1 MKVLLTG
8 ACGAVGHHA
17 IPMLIEKGHEVTIF
31 ELRTNKN
38 ILKLSKYNDKATI
51 VYGNVTDR
59 KTIFEVCKDQD
70 AVIHLAGVI
79 PPLADRDPQ
88 LTFEVNYK
96 GTKNIVDAIREN
108 GHGFLM
114 FASSISVYGDRVDDY
129 QIRLSD
135 PVKFSQDDYYAN
147 VKKMTEDMII
157 ASGIEYTIFRLTA
170 IMDKP
175 RIDPLMFHM
184 PLDTKIEIA
193 SGRDTARAFV
203 LGLEKKEQ
211 LKDRIFNLG
220 GGEACRCS
228 YRELLKSCF
237 EIYGLNYKHLDEKGF
252 ASQNFHCGYYMDG
265 DQLNEILDFRRD
277 TLVSYYE
284 YLRSHVSFTQKK
296 MAKVFSYFILSKL
309 NSKSEPKIALINQNE
324 ELIKK
329 YFR

>member
-17 IPMLIEKGHEVTIF
+17 ITMLIDQGHEVTVF
-31 ELRTNKN
+31 ELKTKRNVS
-38 ILKLSKYNDKATI
+38 KLRKYKDIATI
-51 VYGNVTDR
+51 IYGNVIDR
-59 KTIFEVCKDQD
+59 KTVFEVCKHQD

-96 GTKNIVDAIREN
+96 GTKNIVDAIKEN
-108 GHGFLM
+108 EHGFLM

-129 QIRLSD
+129 QITVSD
-135 PVKFSQDDYYAN
+135 AVKFSQDDYYAN

-157 ASGIEYTIFRLTA
+157 TSGIEYTIFRLTA
-170 IMDKP
+170 IMDTP

-203 LGLEKKEQ
+203 LGIEKKNQ
-211 LKDRIFNLG
+211 LLGKIFNLG
-220 GGEACRCS
+220 GGESCRCS
-228 YRELLKSCF
+228 YQELLKSCF
-237 EIYGLNYKHLDEKGF
+237 EIYGLKYNHLDEMGF
-252 ASQNFHCGYYMDG
+252 ANYNFHCGYYMDG
-265 DQLNEILDFRRD
+265 DQLNDILDFRTD
-277 TLVSYYE
+277 TLDSYFD
-284 YLRSHVSFTQKK
+284 YLRSHVSVTQKR
-296 MAKVFSYFILSKL
+296 MANLFSYIILSNL
-309 NSKSEPKIALINQNE
+309 NARSEPRIALKSQNNE
-324 ELIKK
+324 IIRK